1 MAELTLAYQVRS
13 YSTGTVGR
21 AICNVRNHAYVADG
35 SGGEM
40 VGAGGTFPFR
50 HLRMRRQHGGRD
62 RQERKHR
69 SGLMDVSVS
78 SYRDADANHGDLS
91 LYDGIRVNFEMWGVD
106 DDQAHELVETWKR
119 R

>member
-40 VGAGGTFPFR
+40 VGAGELFLSGISACAVN
-50 HLRMRRQHGGRD
+50 MV
-62 RQERKHR
+62 ERIAKNENIA
-69 SGLMDVSVS
+69 LDWMDVSVS